1 MCSLPAAEL
10 LSRATQRPVADL
22 GPPSVRPPIK
32 PVPIA
37 ALTETD

>member
-1 MCSLPAAEL
+1 MCALPIAEL
-10 LSRATQRPVADL
+10 LACATSRRVSDL

-37 ALTETD
+37 AL